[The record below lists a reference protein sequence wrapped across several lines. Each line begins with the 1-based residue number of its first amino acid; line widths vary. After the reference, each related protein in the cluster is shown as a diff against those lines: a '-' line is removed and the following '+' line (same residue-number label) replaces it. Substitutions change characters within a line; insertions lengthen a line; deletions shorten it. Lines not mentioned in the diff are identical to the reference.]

1 MSVIRHR
8 VSERATN
15 EEVRY
20 GRMGKRDFQAYP
32 LSLVCVILGAC
43 DTALDY
49 HKDFYTH
56 KIAISNIL

>member
-1 MSVIRHR
+1 MVGWENVTFKH
-8 VSERATN
+8 T
-15 EEVRY
+15 
-20 GRMGKRDFQAYP
+20 
-32 LSLVCVILGAC
+32 LWSLVCVILGAC